1 MVFFVHIA
9 QRHQLTKP
17 RHIAQKTNTRSTRFC
32 AYCTTITEQMF
43 WHIAQ
48 FQLTIT
54 DFFVHIYQNTC
65 SIQIAQQNR
74 WIFVHFSLLTF
85 GQCCAIIYSQNIGMG
100 KRTDVPFLV
109 TKRGLCNLHKNNLQ
123 ILCIL
128 PIALFLILCYYI
140 YIVRNE
146 H

>member
-32 AYCTTITEQMF
+32 ANCTTITEQMF
-43 WHIAQ
+43 WQIAQ
-48 FQLTIT
+48 FQSTIT

-65 SIQIAQQNR
+65 SIQIAQKQDDF
-74 WIFVHFSLLTF
+74 FVHILLLTF
-85 GQCCAIIYSQNIGMG
+85 GQFCAIIYSQNIGKG
-100 KRTDVPFLV
+100 KRTHVPFLV
-109 TKRGLCNLHKNNLQ
+109 TKQGLCKLHKNNLQ

-128 PIALFLILCYYI
+128 TIALFLILCYYI
-140 YIVRNE
+140 YIVRNG